1 MNRPVTGPTRWSR
14 LRARVRGGWT
24 GLTFWLARLVP
35 SVRARRGAALGAYL
49 AVLLIAAWNGTLLRN
64 HWGAAPDALLMALIA
79 AAFLALA
86 TVGATLLLS
95 ILARLPRW
103 TTGALVGTVIVV
115 QNLLQLP
122 GRGNTLLFWVV
133 VMPALVGGGLAVLTG
148 PTFRDAPR
156 FKRILVPALLVAA
169 VGAFTWLGFFL
180 FQRGTEEGLL
190 KVTEAVHEAVP
201 LLELPDPGEP
211 GPYRVLTLTYGSGDD
226 VRTEYG
232 EGADLK
238 TEPIDAKPFVNRIKG
253 WKAKLRNR
261 YWGFDRRA
269 FPVNGRVWYPQGEG
283 PYPLVLIVHGN
294 HAMRDYSD
302 PGYGYLGELLA
313 SRGFILVSV
322 DENFL
327 NGDWT
332 DNYRTENDARG
343 WVLLEHLK
351 VWRGWNGEA
360 GNPFQGKVDL
370 DRIALM
376 GHSRGGEA
384 VAVAAAF
391 NRLSHYPDDANV
403 PFDYGFAIRGVVA
416 IAPVDGQYRPA
427 DQYTPLSDIDYL
439 LLHGSHDGDVSSFS
453 GDRTWKRIRLSPGSR
468 EFKTSLYI
476 YRANHGQFNTVWG
489 DSDWGMPGG
498 VMLNRKALLEG
509 EEQRRVA
516 RVWIS
521 GFLETVLH
529 GRAEYRP
536 MFQDWRR
543 ARQWLPETFYISRYA
558 DASARYVCDYGE
570 DIDVTTGTLPGTRL
584 EGERLATWREED
596 IGFRSGSSLRD
607 NQAVYLGWRRAVTE
621 NDTTEGDR
629 EEEEVEEGEGQ
640 EPTEI
645 PQAAVPDTL
654 PACYRVTLPAGLA
667 STWRLDGSASLVFS
681 AAQAD
686 EKPKK
691 PAEDDELAEKAK
703 KEREK
708 AEKKAKKDQKA
719 VKNVKE
725 QQKAQGNTTG
735 SMDIN
740 KNNEEQEK
748 SKKKTKK
755 EDEPVEPLDWTI
767 VCTDA
772 QGDSAE
778 VALSALYRL
787 MPPFKARFAR
797 LKSIES
803 RYGKSSEPVLQ
814 TITIPLA
821 RFRQANPAF
830 DPARLVS
837 VGFRFDRSRE
847 GVVIVDE
854 IGFRTGP
861 GR

>member
-1 MNRPVTGPTRWSR
+1 MNDRSSQPTRWSR
-14 LRARVRGGWT
+14 WRARVRGWWT

-35 SVRARRGAALGAYL
+35 SVRARRGAAIAAYL
-49 AVLLIAAWNGTLLRN
+49 AVLLIAAWNGTFLRN
-64 HWGAAPDALLMALIA
+64 RWGAVPDALLVLLIA

-86 TVGATLLLS
+86 TVGATLALS
-95 ILARLPRW
+95 ILGRLPRW
-103 TTGALVGTVIVV
+103 TTGALVGAVVVV

-122 GRGNTLLFWVV
+122 GRGAWLLFWVV
-133 VMPALVGGGLAVLTG
+133 VLPALVGGALAVWTG
-148 PTFRDAPR
+148 PTWRDAPR
-156 FKRILVPALLVAA
+156 FKRILVPAVLVAA

-190 KVTEAVHEAVP
+190 QVAEAVHEEIP

-211 GPYRVLTLTYGSGDD
+211 GPHRVLELTYGSGED
-226 VRTEYG
+226 VRPEFG
-232 EGADLK
+232 EQADLK

-253 WKAKLRNR
+253 WKARLRNR

-269 FPVNGRVWYPQGEG
+269 FPVNGRVWYPEGEG
-283 PYPLVLIVHGN
+283 PFPLVLIVHGN

-302 PGYGYLGELLA
+302 PGYAYLGELLA

-332 DNYRTENDARG
+332 DNFRTENDARG

-351 VWRGWNGEA
+351 VWRGWNAEA
-360 GNPFQGKVDL
+360 GNPFCGKVDL

-427 DQYTPLSDIDYL
+427 DQYTPLSDINYL

-453 GDRTWKRIRLSPGSR
+453 GDRTWKRIRLSPESR
-468 EFKTSLYI
+468 SFKTSLYI

-498 VMLNRKALLEG
+498 LMLNRKALLDG
-509 EEQRRVA
+509 ETQRRVA

-529 GRAEYRP
+529 ERGEYRP

-543 ARQWLPETFYISRYA
+543 ARAWLPDTYYISRYA
-558 DASARYVCDYGE
+558 DAAVRYVCDYGE

-584 EGERLATWREED
+584 EGDRLATWREED

-607 NQAVYLGWRRAVTE
+607 NQAVYLGWRPAVSEEDSTAEEAEGGEETE
-621 NDTTEGDR
+621 ETEAM
-629 EEEEVEEGEGQ
+629 Q
-640 EPTEI
+640 E
-645 PQAAVPDTL
+645 AVGDTL
-654 PACYRVTLPAGLA
+654 PAVYRITLPDGLA
-667 STWRLDGSASLVFS
+667 AAWRLDGSAALVFS

-691 PAEDDELAEKAK
+691 PDEDDELAEKAK

-708 AEKKAKKDQKA
+708 AKKKAKGAGEKSEIE
-719 VKNVKE
+719 KE
-725 QQKAQGNTTG
+725 HRESQENTTAVL
-735 SMDIN
+735 SQ
-740 KNNEEQEK
+740 QEK
-748 SKKKTKK
+748 IEEHEKEKK
-755 EDEPVEPLDWTI
+755 EKEGEEEPIEPLDWTI
-767 VCTDA
+767 VLMDA

-778 VALSALYRL
+778 VSLSAVYRL
-787 MPPFKARFAR
+787 MPPFKARFTR
-797 LKSIES
+797 LKSMES

-814 TITIPLA
+814 SITIPMN

-830 DPARLVS
+830 DPNRLVS
-837 VGFRFDRSRE
+837 IGFRFDRSKE
-847 GVVIVDE
+847 GVVILDE
-854 IGFRTGP
+854 IGFRMTA
-861 GR
+861 RR

>member
-1 MNRPVTGPTRWSR
+1 MNRPVTEPTRWSR

-35 SVRARRGAALGAYL
+35 SVRARRGAAAGAYL

-64 HWGAAPDALLMALIA
+64 HWGAAPDALLMALIT

-86 TVGATLLLS
+86 TVGATLVLS

-103 TTGALVGTVIVV
+103 TTGALVGAVVVV

-122 GRGNTLLFWVV
+122 GRGTSLLFWVV

-156 FKRILVPALLVAA
+156 FKRILVPALLVVA
-169 VGAFTWLGFFL
+169 VGAFTWLFIFL

-190 KVTEAVHEAVP
+190 KVTEAVHEEIP

-211 GPYRVLTLTYGSGDD
+211 GPYRVHTLTYGSGDD
-226 VRTEYG
+226 VRSEFG
-232 EGADLK
+232 DEADLK
-238 TEPIDAKPFVNRIKG
+238 TVPIDAKPFVNRIKG

-269 FPVNGRVWYPQGEG
+269 FPINGRVWYPQGEG
-283 PYPLVLIVHGN
+283 PFPLVLIVHGN
-294 HAMRDYSD
+294 HSMRDYSD

-351 VWRGWNGEA
+351 VWRDWNGDE

-403 PFDYGFAIRGVVA
+403 SFDYGFAIRGVVA
-416 IAPVDGQYRPA
+416 IAPVDGQYRPT

-453 GDRTWKRIRLSPGSR
+453 GDRTWKRIVLSPGSR
-468 EFKTSLYI
+468 EFKTSLYV

-498 VMLNRKALLEG
+498 LMLNRKALLEG

-543 ARQWLPETFYISRYA
+543 ARQWLPETYYISRYA
-558 DASARYVCDYGE
+558 DASVRYVCDYGE
-570 DIDVTTGTLPGTRL
+570 DIDVTTGTLPGTHL
-584 EGERLATWREED
+584 EGARLATWREED

-607 NQAVYLGWRRAVTE
+607 NQAVYLGWRSAAA
-621 NDTTEGDR
+621 
-629 EEEEVEEGEGQ
+629 EEDSTSGEV
-640 EPTEI
+640 PL
-645 PQAAVPDTL
+645 AAAPDTL

-667 STWRLDGSASLVFS
+667 STWRLDNTSSLVFS

-691 PAEDDELAEKAK
+691 PDEDDELAEKAK
-703 KEREK
+703 KERDK
-708 AEKKAKKDQKA
+708 AKKKAKKVQESKESLQ
-719 VKNVKE
+719 E
-725 QQKAQGNTTG
+725 QQEAHENTTT
-735 SMDIN
+735 SKDVLTS
-740 KNNEEQEK
+740 NEEQEE
-748 SKKKTKK
+748 SDKKADK
-755 EDEPVEPLDWTI
+755 EDKPVEPLDWTI

-772 QGDSAE
+772 QGDSSE
-778 VALSALYRL
+778 VALSTLYRL
-787 MPPFKARFAR
+787 MPPFKARFTR
-797 LKSIES
+797 LKSMER

-821 RFRQANPAF
+821 RFRAANPAF
-830 DPARLVS
+830 DPARLVA
-837 VGFRFDRSRE
+837 VGFRFDRSKE